1 MGSTM
6 STNAPGTEQL
16 LAAARAGKDSALAQL
31 FEKHRGRLERIARL
45 RLDRRL
51 QRRIDPADIVQ
62 DTYLAVQRKFLR
74 FYDPEDLDFFLW
86 LRLELAQRL
95 VDVHRFH
102 LGAQARDAALDV
114 SLQQGA
120 PPQVTSMSL
129 AEQLLG
135 RLTTPSN
142 AAMRAELKLRL
153 EDAINSLDPQDRDIL
168 VMRHF
173 EELTNSEA
181 AQVLGIKSSAAC
193 NRYVRAI
200 RRLKTALGGPL
211 SSE

>member
-1 MGSTM
+1 M

-51 QRRIDPADIVQ
+51 QSRIDPADIVQ

-120 PPQVTSMSL
+120 LPQVTSMSL

>member
-1 MGSTM
+1 M

-51 QRRIDPADIVQ
+51 QSRIDPADIVQ

-120 PPQVTSMSL
+120 LPQVTSMSL

-173 EELTNSEA
+173 EELTNAEA

>member
-120 PPQVTSMSL
+120 LPQVTSMSL